1 LFGSA
6 QETFLAHYISQP
18 PDFDQ
23 VLLVKVDG
31 HSFTDAELGKGIEV
45 TIPGRPNEAS
55 ERVQEAQQVTGLI
68 QTADARALEFKLE
81 ADKEIYFEE
90 GELLVPPT
98 FEDTKLEKKGI
109 KSAPDKSS
117 DARRKHDLDQNSRG

>member
-1 LFGSA
+1 
-6 QETFLAHYISQP
+6 
-18 PDFDQ
+18 
-23 VLLVKVDG
+23 VLSVKVEG

-55 ERVQEAQQVTGLI
+55 ERVQEAQQVTGLT
-68 QTADARALEFKLE
+68 QSNGARALKFKLE

-109 KSAPDKSS
+109 KSTRQVNGRTAENS
-117 DARRKHDLDQNSRG
+117 DVYDNSRG

>member
-6 QETFLAHYISQP
+6 HETFLAHYISQP

-31 HSFTDAELGKGIEV
+31 HSFTNAELGKGIEV
-45 TIPGRPNEAS
+45 TIPGKANQAS
-55 ERVQEAQQVTGLI
+55 ERVKEAQQVTGLT
-68 QTADARALEFKLE
+68 QAADARALEFKLE

-117 DARRKHDLDQNSRG
+117 DARRQERLSQG